1 MIGVPCARSIRP
13 TIVPD
18 RSDAADEGI
27 ITANPALQLGRRKAS
42 RADKLTPAER
52 LQKVRPMSWEQR
64 DAFLEAAKRTRRY
77 YPLFATLAKTG
88 LRPGEAFA
96 LQPGDLDVRGRT
108 LRIKRA
114 LNLGRIKAVLCAV
127 RAEPHV
133 EPGQIWAMEEFRA
146 QLARHPSLW
155 RTTSVPG
162 PDAGE
167 RFNIKKGSEPDL
179 WVRLHR
185 LEF

>member
-64 DAFLEAAKRTRRY
+64 DAFLETAKRTRRY

-88 LRPGEAFA
+88 LRPA
-96 LQPGDLDVRGRT
+96 
-108 LRIKRA
+108 KRSRSSPA
-114 LNLGRIKAVLCAV
+114 TSTSAGAHSASN
-127 RAEPHV
+127 
-133 EPGQIWAMEEFRA
+133 
-146 QLARHPSLW
+146 AR
-155 RTTSVPG
+155 
-162 PDAGE
+162 
-167 RFNIKKGSEPDL
+167 
-179 WVRLHR
+179 
-185 LEF
+185 